1 MITIKK
7 GYFVRFRPALTA
19 TTFTAGFNFISL
31 INLQQPETYVISFY
45 SFIYCPKVDCDDTM
59 ILTDDTIILKIKQ
72 EDVVDLRII
81 YSSGVALGRVRD
93 LGWVKDSIVF
103 STLTP
108 KINVIILSIN

>member
-1 MITIKK
+1 LITIKK

-31 INLQQPETYVISFY
+31 INLQQPGTYVISFY
-45 SFIYCPKVDCDDTM
+45 SFIYCPKVDCDTG
-59 ILTDDTIILKIKQ
+59 DTIILKIKQ
-72 EDVVDLRII
+72 EDEVDFRII

-103 STLTP
+103 SSLTP
-108 KINVIILSIN
+108 KINVNILSIN